1 MSDNRQITDNG
12 GGMLLKV
19 EHLSKRYLRAQ
30 ALDDVSF
37 ELNRGSIVG
46 LLGPNG
52 SGKSTLL
59 KCIAGL
65 CRPTHGRILI
75 DGKQPGLET
84 KRKVAYLPE
93 VDSLYQWMTARQAM
107 DFAKSFYN
115 DWDETREADLLDLV
129 KIDAET
135 SIKAMS
141 KGQKARLRLVMA
153 LSRRAPLI
161 LLDEPLSG
169 IDPPSRSRVLN
180 AIVSEFSEEEQTIIL
195 STHEVSEAESIF
207 DQVIFLHK
215 GKIRLMG
222 DAEDIR
228 TERNSSIQELLE
240 EVYA

>member
-1 MSDNRQITDNG
+1 
-12 GGMLLKV
+12 
-19 EHLSKRYLRAQ
+19 
-30 ALDDVSF
+30 
-37 ELNRGSIVG
+37 
-46 LLGPNG
+46 
-52 SGKSTLL
+52 
-59 KCIAGL
+59 
-65 CRPTHGRILI
+65 
-75 DGKQPGLET
+75 
-84 KRKVAYLPE
+84 
-93 VDSLYQWMTARQAM
+93 
-107 DFAKSFYN
+107 
-115 DWDETREADLLDLV
+115 
-129 KIDAET
+129 
-135 SIKAMS
+135 MS